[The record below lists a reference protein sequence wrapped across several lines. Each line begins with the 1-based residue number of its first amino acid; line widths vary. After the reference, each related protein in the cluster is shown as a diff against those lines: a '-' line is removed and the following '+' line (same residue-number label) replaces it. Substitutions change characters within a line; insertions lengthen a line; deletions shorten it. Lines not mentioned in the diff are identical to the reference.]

1 MQFLAAYIMKGRMQ
15 AMTVAAALALLSLAF
30 PPASIVSSASVA
42 LVTLRRGATEG
53 LYVLVCACLAAAVLS
68 IFLKIG
74 YQFALLYGLVLWT
87 PIWLISIVLR
97 EGRNLGVAIE
107 MAVLLGVV
115 AVLGFYLYQSQPAQ
129 MWGSVLS
136 VMMQPML
143 EAKPADVPVE
153 QIKQSAQA
161 FAHFMTGAIAA
172 GSVYGLLFGLFLAR
186 WWQAALYNPGGFRA
200 EFLAMKGHAKL
211 AMATIVLVAVAALS
225 SGILAEISWNMVLV
239 LFVLYTFI
247 GTAVLHA
254 NFAAM
259 KGSRF
264 MVPFLY
270 LTLVLIPHVMVIIAI
285 VGLTDNW
292 LNLRNKISNTTAE

>member
-1 MQFLAAYIMKGRMQ
+1 MM
-15 AMTVAAALALLSLAF
+15 VAAALALLSLAF

-42 LVTLRRGATEG
+42 LVTLRRGAKEG

-74 YQFALLYGLVLWT
+74 YQFALLYGLVLWI
-87 PIWLISIVLR
+87 PVWLISVVLR

-115 AVLGFYLYQSQPAQ
+115 AVVGFYLYQSQPAQ
-129 MWGSVLS
+129 IWGGVLAA
-136 VMMQPML
+136 MIQPML
-143 EAKPADVPVE
+143 EARPDVPVE
-153 QIKQSAQA
+153 DIKQSAQA

>member
-15 AMTVAAALALLSLAF
+15 AMTVAAAFALLSLAF

-42 LVTLRRGATEG
+42 LVTLRRGGKEG
-53 LYVLVCACLAAAVLS
+53 MYVLLFACLAAAILS
-68 IFLKIG
+68 MFLKIG

-87 PIWLISIVLR
+87 PVWLISIVLR

-107 MAVLLGVV
+107 IAVVLGVA
-115 AVLGFYLYQSQPAQ
+115 AVLGFYLYQSNPAQ
-129 MWGSVLS
+129 VWSGVLS
-136 VMMQPML
+136 VMTQPML
-143 EAKPADVPVE
+143 EARPDVAVAD
-153 QIKQSAQA
+153 IKQSLQL

-200 EFLAMKGHAKL
+200 EFLAMKGHMKL
-211 AMATIVLVAVAALS
+211 AAGTLLLLALAALS
-225 SGILAEISWNMVLV
+225 SGKLAEVSWNVALV

-254 NFAAM
+254 CFAVM

-264 MVPFLY
+264 MVPILY
-270 LTLVLIPHVMVIIAI
+270 LTLVMIPHVMVIVAI

-292 LNLRNKISNTTAE
+292 LNLRNKISNQTAD

>member
-1 MQFLAAYIMKGRMQ
+1 
-15 AMTVAAALALLSLAF
+15 MTVAAALALLSLAF

-42 LVTLRRGATEG
+42 LVTLRRGAKEG

-74 YQFALLYGLVLWT
+74 YQFALLYGLVLWI
-87 PIWLISIVLR
+87 PVWLISVVLR

-115 AVLGFYLYQSQPAQ
+115 AVVGFYLYQSQPAQ
-129 MWGSVLS
+129 IWGGVLAA
-136 VMMQPML
+136 MMQPML
-143 EAKPADVPVE
+143 EARPDVPVE
-153 QIKQSAQA
+153 EIKQSAQA

-211 AMATIVLVAVAALS
+211 AMATILLLAVAALS

>member
-15 AMTVAAALALLSLAF
+15 AMTVAAVLALLSLAF

-42 LVTLRRGATEG
+42 LVTLRRGGKEG
-53 LYVLVCACLAAAVLS
+53 LYVLLCACLAAAVLS

-97 EGRNLGVAIE
+97 EGRHLGVAIE
-107 MAVLLGVV
+107 IAVLLGVV
-115 AVLGFYLYQSQPAQ
+115 AVLGFYLYQPQPAQ
-129 MWGSVLS
+129 VWSGVLS

-143 EAKPADVPVE
+143 EAKPDVPVE
-153 QIKQSAQA
+153 QIKQSAQV

-172 GSVYGLLFGLFLAR
+172 GSVYGLLFGLVLAR
-186 WWQAALYNPGGFRA
+186 WWQAALYNPGGFRS
-200 EFLAMKGHAKL
+200 EFLGLRGHAKL
-211 AMATIVLVAVAALS
+211 AMATIVLVTVAVLS
-225 SGILAEISWNMVLV
+225 SGMLAEVCWNLVLV
-239 LFVLYTFI
+239 LLVLYTFI
-247 GTAVLHA
+247 GTATLHA
-254 NFAAM
+254 CFAAM

-270 LTLVLIPHVMVIIAI
+270 LTLVIIPHVMVIIAI
-285 VGLTDNW
+285 CGLTDNW
-292 LNLRNKISNTTAE
+292 VDLRKKISNSTAG

>member
-30 PPASIVSSASVA
+30 PPVSIVSSASVA
-42 LVTLRRGATEG
+42 LVTLRRGAKEG
-53 LYVLVCACLAAAVLS
+53 LYVLVCACFAAAILS
-68 IFLKIG
+68 LFLKIG
-74 YQFALLYGLVLWT
+74 YQFALLYGLVSWI
-87 PIWLISIVLR
+87 PVWLISTVLR

-107 MAVLLGVV
+107 MAVLLGVI
-115 AVLGFYLYQSQPAQ
+115 AVLAFYGYQQQPALF
-129 MWGSVLS
+129 WSGT
-136 VMMQPML
+136 L
-143 EAKPADVPVE
+143 EAMIQPVLQNKPDDVPVE
-153 QIKQSAQA
+153 QIQQSAQV

-186 WWQAALYNPGGFRA
+186 WWQAALYNPGGFRS
-200 EFLAMKGHAKL
+200 EFLGMKGHTKL
-211 AMATIVLVAVAALS
+211 AFATLVLLALAALS
-225 SGILAEISWNMVLV
+225 SGIVAEMAWNMLLV

-254 NFAAM
+254 TFSVM

-270 LTLVLIPHVMVIIAI
+270 LTLVMIPHVMVIIAI
-285 VGLTDNW
+285 CGLTDNW
-292 LNLRNKISNTTAE
+292 LNLRNKISNNTAV

>member
-1 MQFLAAYIMKGRMQ
+1 MM
-15 AMTVAAALALLSLAF
+15 VAAALALLSLAF

-42 LVTLRRGATEG
+42 LVTLRRGAKEG

-74 YQFALLYGLVLWT
+74 YQFALLYGLVLWI
-87 PIWLISIVLR
+87 PVWLISVVLR

-115 AVLGFYLYQSQPAQ
+115 AVVGFYLYQSQPAQ
-129 MWGSVLS
+129 IWGGVLAA
-136 VMMQPML
+136 MIQPML
-143 EAKPADVPVE
+143 EARPDVPVE
-153 QIKQSAQA
+153 DIKQSAQA

-186 WWQAALYNPGGFRA
+186 WWQAALYNPCGFRA